1 MGNSHAHFFLPILW
15 LLLHYN
21 DSEMVATQT
30 MWSKAKNIYYLAL
43 YQKILLTPSLV
54 QPTHL
59 AGEKPI
65 LRKKAVALFQTFKQ
79 KQDAEGQTSSSPMP
93 V

>member
-1 MGNSHAHFFLPILW
+1 MPICLPIMW
-15 LLLHYN
+15 LLLHCN

-30 MWSKAKNIYYLAL
+30 MWSKAKNIHYLAL

-65 LRKKAVALFQTFKQ
+65 LRKKAIALVQALTETGCRRQ
-79 KQDAEGQTSSSPMP
+79 ASSSPVP
-93 V
+93 I